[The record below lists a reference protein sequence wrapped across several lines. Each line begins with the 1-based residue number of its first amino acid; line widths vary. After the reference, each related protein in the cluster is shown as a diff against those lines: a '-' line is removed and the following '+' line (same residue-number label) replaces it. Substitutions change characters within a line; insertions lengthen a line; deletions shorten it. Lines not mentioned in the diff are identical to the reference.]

1 MNAMF
6 PAVAFALGCAM
17 LVFGIT
23 GISHVRRSKAKR
35 RNTIVLSLD
44 ELLGYGVGSVMR
56 REARIEMM
64 SRTLI
69 VLGGVIGLVAYLK
82 F

>member
-1 MNAMF
+1 MNALF
-6 PAVAFALGCAM
+6 PVVSFVLGCGM

-35 RNTIVLSLD
+35 RNMIVLSLD

-56 REARIEMM
+56 REARIETL
-64 SRTLI
+64 SKTLI
-69 VLGGVIGLVAYLK
+69 VLGSVIGLVAYLK
-82 F
+82 L